1 MNERENDMAINKQPN
16 RKENKQVSFRVNA
29 DEYAKLK
36 QSAETLN
43 MSVAQFAKK
52 KAQNA
57 RLVKPKFDTETKK
70 QIVREL
76 SQLGN
81 NVNQIARVV
90 NKNNETAQTD
100 DFERNLAVI
109 RERLDEIWQQ
119 LS

>member
-1 MNERENDMAINKQPN
+1 
-16 RKENKQVSFRVNA
+16 VNA
-29 DEYAKLK
+29 DEYEKLK

-57 RLVKPKFDTETKK
+57 RLVKPKFDIESTK

-90 NKNNETAQTD
+90 NKNNEKAQTD
-100 DFERNLAVI
+100 DFKRNLAMI
-109 RERLDEIWQQ
+109 RERLDDIWQQ
-119 LS
+119 LN

>member
-1 MNERENDMAINKQPN
+1 MHEQENDMAINKKPN

-29 DEYAKLK
+29 DEYEKLK

-43 MSVAQFAKK
+43 ISVAQFAKR

-57 RLVKPKFDTETKK
+57 RLVKPKLDIETRK
-70 QIVREL
+70 QMVREL

-81 NVNQIARVV
+81 NVNQIAKVI

-100 DFERNLAVI
+100 DFDRNLTVI
-109 RERLDEIWQQ
+109 RERLDDIWQQ
-119 LS
+119 LN